1 LAGSSFGMLDAASSL
16 RLVTDA
22 VHEDDALCLALT
34 CRPLRDALWERFPAP
49 SFRTDLLRTRDTAR
63 LCTRDAAVL
72 ASVDR
77 LFWVWG
83 LPQWQVYVSHFCDM
97 SCGQCSRAT
106 QPHWLQHGEFD
117 DEDDPEGV
125 NMAKRLPEICVRA
138 ARCGAIW
145 ILRWARDIGCDW
157 VEGMYVAAAS
167 AGQVRALAR
176 IKWCPPHRLCSVS
189 VHMIVLA
196 VR

>member
-1 LAGSSFGMLDAASSL
+1 VRTVTSRHLPGS
-16 RLVTDA
+16 
-22 VHEDDALCLALT
+22 
-34 CRPLRDALWERFPAP
+34 FPALL
-49 SFRTDLLRTRDTAR
+49 FRTDWLCTRATAR

-77 LFWVWG
+77 LFWGWG
-83 LPQWQVYVSHFCDM
+83 LPQWQVYLSHLCDM
-97 SCGQCSRAT
+97 SCRQCSRAT

-125 NMAKRLPEICVRA
+125 NMAKHLPEICVRA

-145 ILRWARDIGCDW
+145 ILRWARGVGCDW
-157 VEGMYVAAAS
+157 AEGMYVAAAS

-176 IKWCPPHRLCSVS
+176 VKWCPPHRLCSVL
-189 VHMIVLA
+189 VYIIMLCIA